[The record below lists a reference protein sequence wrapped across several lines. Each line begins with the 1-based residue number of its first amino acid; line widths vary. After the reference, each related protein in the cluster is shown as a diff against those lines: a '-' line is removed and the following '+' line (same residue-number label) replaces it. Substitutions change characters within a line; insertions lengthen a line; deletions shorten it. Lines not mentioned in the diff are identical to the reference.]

1 MASINHSAI
10 LSTEPLAVWHLLRQF
25 GAISTWHP
33 EVRLCIIAGGEDTGD
48 GGSVRTLY
56 LVNGEVLR
64 ERLHSIDNDEMTL
77 SYVLTGPNVLVSSF
91 SASLSVSSA
100 EQGTQ
105 TLLEWSAHVVSDD
118 EGLEARYESQVG
130 EFVLSAMD
138 GLAEH
143 LGVSIRLDV
152 EL

>member
-1 MASINHSAI
+1 MALIKHSAI
-10 LSTEPLAVWHLLRQF
+10 LSTEPLMVWHLLRQF

-33 EVRLCIIAGGEDTGD
+33 QVRLCVIAGGEDTGD

-64 ERLHSIDNDEMTL
+64 ERLHSIDNNEMTM
-77 SYVLTGPNVLVSSF
+77 SYGLTGPNMLVSTF
-91 SASLSVSSA
+91 NASLSVSKA
-100 EQGTQ
+100 ERSSQ
-105 TLLEWSAHVVSDD
+105 TLLEWSAHVVSGD
-118 EGLEARYESQVG
+118 EGLEALYESQVG

-143 LGVSIRLDV
+143 LGVGIRLDV